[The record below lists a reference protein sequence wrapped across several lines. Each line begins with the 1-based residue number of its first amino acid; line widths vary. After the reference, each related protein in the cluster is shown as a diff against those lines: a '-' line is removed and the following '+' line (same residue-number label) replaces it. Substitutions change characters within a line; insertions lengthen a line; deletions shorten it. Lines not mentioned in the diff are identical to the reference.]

1 MACTLFSF
9 SSCPEDSNLASLCL
23 CQFQLDT
30 TPWQSPE
37 NCFQGANPCHPGN
50 FLSDSLLQGK
60 QLWSN
65 SRGVGQNV
73 PKLEETAPE
82 VCKDPLKIKKTTR
95 QYKFLYGELNKTFIF

>member
-1 MACTLFSF
+1 MYIPVHPWKTQTLLPYVSVN
-9 SSCPEDSNLASLCL
+9 SNWI
-23 CQFQLDT
+23 QPPGNPQ
-30 TPWQSPE
+30 E
-37 NCFQGANPCHPGN
+37 NCFQGANPGHPGN

-73 PKLEETAPE
+73 PKLKETAPE